1 MGRKLNS
8 MGNNLFERAVH
19 REQFVRGGPME
30 SSLCRNHREQS
41 GVVTIGSSIYERE
54 TMREGTHGEQS
65 VWGRD
70 HEEQPHVTEGLKGS
84 SL

>member
-54 TMREGTHGEQS
+54 TMR
-65 VWGRD
+65 
-70 HEEQPHVTEGLKGS
+70 S
-84 SL
+84 SLCEGGDPWGAVCVGKGP